1 MTELTNLETKLG
13 EVIGLAMAAQT
24 ATERVEKLTKDAKLR
39 KQLKTMRQEAAKAE
53 KDGTAVAASMNGKKS
68 KILAEARTV
77 KTKGATM
84 MKTYLER
91 TSDDLDGF
99 EFLTMAE
106 AGEVG
111 HWGVLQELNKQA
123 RHPGVREL
131 VKVQLPIQKRHLKDV
146 LAGSLQLAAKE
157 DANAA
162 ALARAGAR
170 SVEPLLDES
179 GLGRLLAGRAE
190 GDALAGERDLDFL
203 ARLVDPPLDGGERHL
218 ERVGDL
224 GVREADDVAKQQRH
238 LQVDAQVLDRTP
250 DGVDRLDPLE
260 RRVDD
265 LERRDV
271 LEVDDRPRPALERA
285 QLVEDAVLRH
295 LEEPG
300 REAAPEREV
309 RQPLIDP
316 DEDFLRQI
324 LGKRAVADEPKH
336 VVENGKLVG
345 TDDERESSLISS
357 LGLPQDAEI
366 RLGQRQVGRSIAPRS
381 ENGRSP
387 LIHSAQ
393 VASRHLGRHVQTQK
407 PQGRRR

>member
-162 ALARAGAR
+162 RVARAGAR

-203 ARLVDPPLDGGERHL
+203 ARLVDPPLDGGERDL

-224 GVREADDVAKQQRH
+224 GVREPDDVAKQERH

-271 LEVDDRPRPALERA
+271 LEVDDRTRPPLERA

-300 REAAPEREV
+300 REPAAKREV
-309 RQPLIDP
+309 RQPLVDA

-324 LGKRAVADEPKH
+324 LGKRSVAHEPKH
-336 VVENGKLVG
+336 VVEDGKLIR

-366 RLGQRQVGRSIAPRS
+366 RLGQRQVGGSIAP
-381 ENGRSP
+381 G
-387 LIHSAQ
+387 L
-393 VASRHLGRHVQTQK
+393 
-407 PQGRRR
+407 